1 VWRMLVI
8 VGWRI
13 GGPVLADHP
22 HSVAIVGA
30 Q

>member
-22 HSVAIVGA
+22 HSVAPLGTD
-30 Q
+30 